1 MTGAE
6 EITGHYS
13 TASDPFVNRAGIL
26 LASGRIVTLETNAE
40 IRQRRAFN
48 ERQCR
53 YPYRRGQSG
62 LKQP

>member
-13 TASDPFVNRAGIL
+13 TAAGPFVNRAGIFR
-26 LASGRIVTLETNAE
+26 ASGGTVTLETNAE
-40 IRQRRAFN
+40 NRQRRAFN
-48 ERQCR
+48 ERPCR